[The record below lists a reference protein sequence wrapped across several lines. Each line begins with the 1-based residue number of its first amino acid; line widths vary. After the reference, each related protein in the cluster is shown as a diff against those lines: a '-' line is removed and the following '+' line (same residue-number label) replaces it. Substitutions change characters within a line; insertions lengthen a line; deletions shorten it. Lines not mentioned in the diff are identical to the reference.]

1 MTKIMIMMIL
11 IFFLDQARN
20 RRKLWLSDT
29 AADPGSAYKTHLT
42 LFSSL
47 FWSQRSWDT
56 RQWPLTVF
64 PARSGERQRP
74 WEDGEDREDVGGAR
88 KRVGPSEKCFS
99 SEEDP
104 KVCSTRRSW
113 YSLLVS
119 LLPISLS
126 LSLAKK
132 IIYIYQ
138 SEKSSIQSIIL
149 LEKLLFRQSPRIS
162 LHWET
167 SNDKLL
173 KGGQKPKY
181 DHHDFG
187 FPRDIC

>member
-1 MTKIMIMMIL
+1 MVIVTNNDKNHIIILMLL
-11 IFFLDQARN
+11 IFFLEQARN

-47 FWSQRSWDT
+47 FWSQRSRDT

-64 PARSGERQRP
+64 PVRSGERQRP

-88 KRVGPSEKCFS
+88 ERVGASEKCFS

-104 KVCSTRRSW
+104 KVCATRRSW

-126 LSLAKK
+126 LSSQEN
-132 IIYIYQ
+132 YIYLSISASLSFNQ
-138 SEKSSIQSIIL
+138 SFCWWSFWS
-149 LEKLLFRQSPRIS
+149 
-162 LHWET
+162 
-167 SNDKLL
+167 DKHQESVFT
-173 KGGQKPKY
+173 KKHPMM
-181 DHHDFG
+181 
-187 FPRDIC
+187 